1 MFKQWKIRIFALVRT
16 DLEHLTK
23 NDLYMSKEIT
33 QLKPTAVWKYF
44 YDLTQIPRP
53 TRHARKAAEYVK
65 SVGEKLGLET
75 HMDEVGNVVIRKPA
89 SKGLEDRPMV
99 TLQGHC
105 DMVPQKNNDV
115 DHDFVND
122 PIDARIDGDFVRAN
136 NTTLGADNGIGVAMA
151 LAVLED
157 DTLKHGPLEV
167 LVTIDEEEGM
177 VGANALK
184 PGFLKGDYLL
194 NLDSEMD
201 GLLYIGCAGGVDIN
215 VALEYK
221 DETKVPEGGI
231 PLEITLKGLRG
242 GHSGGDIHLGR
253 GNANKLM
260 FRFLKKAVAAFDLE
274 LALMEGGSLRNA
286 IPREATAVVVLAED
300 ELEDFKNFVKEF
312 EDLYND
318 EYKGIENH
326 ITLSCE
332 QAKQAPQTVV
342 PFEVRDNIINAIEA
356 CQNGAISFI
365 AEFPDTV
372 ETSSNMASI
381 RLGGGKFEVHFLT
394 RSTSESRKEM
404 LRSAIESTF
413 LLIGAS
419 VEFDGDYNGWEPAPH
434 SHVVEVM
441 EEVFRESYG
450 KEPQVMIMHAGLEC
464 GIIQGVMP
472 NMEMISFGPT
482 ILHPHSPD
490 EKVEI
495 KTVENSYNFL
505 LKSLERI

>member
-1 MFKQWKIRIFALVRT
+1 
-16 DLEHLTK
+16 
-23 NDLYMSKEIT
+23 MSKEIT

-53 TRHARKAAEYVK
+53 THHAQKAAEYIK

-89 SKGLEDRPMV
+89 SKGFEDRPMV

-105 DMVPQKNNDV
+105 DMVPQKNSDV
-115 DHDFVND
+115 DHDFLKD
-122 PIDARIDGDFVRAN
+122 PIDAHIDGNYVRAN

-167 LVTIDEEEGM
+167 LVTIDEEVGM

-184 PGFLKGDYLL
+184 PGFLKGKYLL

-201 GLLYIGCAGGVDIN
+201 GLLYIGCAGGVDVN
-215 VALEYK
+215 VSMEYK
-221 DETKVPEGGI
+221 GDETVMPNSI
-231 PLEITLKGLRG
+231 PLLISLKGLKG
-242 GHSGGDIHLGR
+242 GHSGADIHLGR

-274 LALMEGGSLRNA
+274 LASMEGGTLRNA
-286 IPREATAVVVLAED
+286 IPREAKAVVTLAED
-300 ELEDFKNFVKEF
+300 ELEDFKNFVKEW
-312 EDLYND
+312 EDLYNE
-318 EYKGIENH
+318 EYKGIEDRISLN
-326 ITLSCE
+326 CE
-332 QAKQAPQTVV
+332 IAEQMPDSIV
-342 PFEVRDNIINAIEA
+342 PFEIRDNIINAIEA
-356 CQNGAISFI
+356 CQNGAVSFI
-365 AEFPDTV
+365 AEFPETV
-372 ETSSNMASI
+372 ETSSNMAAV
-381 RLGGGKFEVHFLT
+381 RLGGGKFEVHFLV

-413 LLIGAS
+413 LIIGAR
-419 VEFDGDYNGWEPAPH
+419 VEFDGDYNGWNPEPH

-441 EEVFRESYG
+441 EEVFREHYG
-450 KEPQVMIMHAGLEC
+450 REPQVMIMHAGLEC

-472 NMEMISFGPT
+472 DMEMISFGPT
-482 ILHPHSPD
+482 ILYPHSPD

-495 KTVENSYNFL
+495 ETVKNSFEFL
-505 LKSLERI
+505 VKSLERI